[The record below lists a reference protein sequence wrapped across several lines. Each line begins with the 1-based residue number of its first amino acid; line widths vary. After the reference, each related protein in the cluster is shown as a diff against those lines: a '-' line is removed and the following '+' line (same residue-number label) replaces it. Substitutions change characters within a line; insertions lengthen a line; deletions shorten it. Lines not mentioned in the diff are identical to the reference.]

1 MLTDKEKLI
10 IQLKSEELENRLY
23 AAEDLLELL
32 DEVVVNEL
40 INALAIERSQ
50 IVKEAL
56 VTALVE
62 SLKNEEILTD
72 TIYNKLFNFFK
83 IEDEYLR
90 NQTITILG
98 SGKNGVVQFLKS
110 NYQASDKDIRKLIL
124 DTLLLINSIES
135 IDVLRLGLNDED
147 INNQITAIE
156 YLTILKDNQL
166 VNHLKSI
173 LKEKST
179 LELMLVQVVESALQI
194 LK

>member
-1 MLTDKEKLI
+1 MMTDTEKLI
-10 IQLKSEELENRLY
+10 IELKSEELENRLY

-40 INALAIERSQ
+40 INALAVEGSQ

-62 SLKNEEILTD
+62 SLRNEEILTD
-72 TIYNKLFNFFK
+72 TIYSKLFNFFK

-98 SGKNGVVQFLKS
+98 SGKLGVVLFLKS
-110 NYQASDKDIRKLIL
+110 NYEASDKDIRKLIL

-135 IDVLRLGLNDED
+135 INVLRLGLKDED
-147 INNQITAIE
+147 VNNQITAIE
-156 YLTILKDNQL
+156 YLTILKDSQL

-179 LELMLVQVVESALQI
+179 LELMLVQVAESALQI
-194 LK
+194 LQ

>member
-1 MLTDKEKLI
+1 MMTDTEKLI
-10 IQLKSEELENRLY
+10 IELKSEELENRLY

-62 SLKNEEILTD
+62 SLRNEEILTD
-72 TIYNKLFNFFK
+72 TIYSKLFNFFK

-98 SGKNGVVQFLKS
+98 SGKLGVVLFLKS
-110 NYQASDKDIRKLIL
+110 NYEASDKDIRKLIL

-135 IDVLRLGLNDED
+135 INVLRLGLKDED
-147 INNQITAIE
+147 VNNQITAIE
-156 YLTILKDNQL
+156 YLTILKDSQL

-179 LELMLVQVVESALQI
+179 LELMLVQVAESALQI
-194 LK
+194 LQ

>member
-1 MLTDKEKLI
+1 MMTDTEKLI
-10 IQLKSEELENRLY
+10 IELKSEELENRLY

-40 INALAIERSQ
+40 INSLAIERSQ

-98 SGKNGVVQFLKS
+98 SGKLGVVLFLKS
-110 NYQASDKDIRKLIL
+110 NYEASDKDIRKLIL

-135 IDVLRLGLNDED
+135 INVLRLGLKDED
-147 INNQITAIE
+147 VNNQITAIE
-156 YLTILKDNQL
+156 YLTILKDSQL

-179 LELMLVQVVESALQI
+179 LELMLVQVAESALQI
-194 LK
+194 LQ

>member
-1 MLTDKEKLI
+1 MTDKEKLI
-10 IQLKSEELENRLY
+10 IELKSEELEKRLY

-32 DEVVVNEL
+32 DEVIVNEL
-40 INALAIERSQ
+40 ISALEIERSQ

-56 VTALVE
+56 VTALVV

-98 SGKNGVVQFLKS
+98 SGKNGVVHFLKS

-147 INNQITAIE
+147 VNNQITAIE
-156 YLTILKDNQL
+156 YLTILKDSHL

-179 LELMLVQVVESALQI
+179 LELMLVQVAESALQI